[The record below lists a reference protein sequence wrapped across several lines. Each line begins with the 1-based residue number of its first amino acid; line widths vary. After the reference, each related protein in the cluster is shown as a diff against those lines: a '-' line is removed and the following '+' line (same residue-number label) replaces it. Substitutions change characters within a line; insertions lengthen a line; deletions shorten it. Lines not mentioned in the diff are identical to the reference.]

1 MSKINGKIAVF
12 TVFLVLVV
20 VYGYM
25 QAPTNR
31 EVKIDS
37 FLIQFENGTT
47 EPEVKAIL
55 ENYNMTLNYSI
66 DCNSDNGGYKYYIKV
81 DKDDMPDVVKD
92 GLKKDKNWT
101 DSGSPS
107 FTKGDYVI
115 YPVTEQAI
123 HDKNF
128 LEILKRHN
136 IQVKTFVW
144 CLVSYRDNST
154 RYDVLGKN
162 CITEKDANRITNEL
176 EMNENVL
183 IVMPEY
189 ICY

>member
-1 MSKINGKIAVF
+1 M
-12 TVFLVLVV
+12 
-20 VYGYM
+20 
-25 QAPTNR
+25 
-31 EVKIDS
+31 
-37 FLIQFENGTT
+37 
-47 EPEVKAIL
+47 
-55 ENYNMTLNYSI
+55 
-66 DCNSDNGGYKYYIKV
+66 
-81 DKDDMPDVVKD
+81 
-92 GLKKDKNWT
+92 KKDKNWT